1 MENKNFRT
9 YFQLRDYF
17 KNTLLMD
24 EEAIDASLE
33 LNDGK
38 LTLYVDYYSYD
49 ISIKCKKYVL
59 TTNNKSD
66 KEETLVFSK
75 LSEIVCLYKN
85 NLL

>member
-33 LNDGK
+33 LDDGK
-38 LTLYVDYYSYD
+38 LILYVDYYSYD

-59 TTNNKSD
+59 TTNNKSN

-85 NLL
+85 NLF